1 MTRMSTIVQQDLIL
15 AGHREP
21 GAAEPIDVVYPYTGE
36 VIARVGAAS
45 RADVERAIEAAQ
57 DTFRLYRDE
66 PAHRRSALLHAVSGR
81 IAERREDLARDIT
94 YETGKAVWESRLEC
108 DRAVTTFRIA
118 AEEATRIDGEIVPLD
133 GVPAGQ
139 GRLGEVRR
147 FPIGPVAAITPFN
160 SPFNLVAH
168 KVAPALAAGNTV
180 VVKPASA
187 TPVSGLNIGSLVLEA
202 AGELELPEGLISVLP
217 CSIDAAEPLITDPR
231 IRGLSFTGSSPV
243 GWALRARAG
252 QKKVSLELG
261 GNGAVI
267 VHHDGDVALAAER
280 VAFGGY
286 LLAGQVCS
294 SVQRVY
300 VHEDVANEFTAL
312 LVERARAIRVGDPF
326 DEETMMGPM
335 LTEEAA
341 AKAEEWLAEAVDG
354 GARILAGGTRE
365 GTLFQPTV
373 ITDSRREM
381 RVTCE
386 EIFAPVVVLERYG
399 DLDDA
404 LAAANATEYGLQ
416 AGIFSSDLQVV
427 HRAYRELEVGG
438 VIVNDVN
445 IWRVDSM
452 PYGGVKSSGYG
463 REGLRYAI
471 REQTE
476 PKLLV
481 LNLDYRPRG

>member
-1 MTRMSTIVQQDLIL
+1 MSITVQERPLLL
-15 AGHREP
+15 AGRHEQ
-21 GAAEPIDVVYPYTGE
+21 GNAAPIEVVYPYTGE
-36 VIARVGAAS
+36 VFARVAAAD
-45 RADVERAIEAAQ
+45 RADVERAIAAAE
-57 DTFRLYRDE
+57 DAFRAYRDV
-66 PAHRRSALLHAVSGR
+66 PAYRRSALLHAVSQLV
-81 IAERREDLARDIT
+81 AERREELAREIT
-94 YETGKAVWESRLEC
+94 YETGKAIWEARLEC
-108 DRAVTTFRIA
+108 DRAVNTFRIA
-118 AEEATRIDGEIVPLD
+118 GEEAVRIDGEVVPLD
-133 GVPAGQ
+133 GVPAGE

-168 KVAPALAAGNTV
+168 KVAPALAAGNTI

-187 TPVSGLNIGSLVLEA
+187 TPISGLNIGALVVEA
-202 AGELELPEGLISVLP
+202 TREVGGVPAGLISVLP
-217 CSIDAAEPLITDPR
+217 CAPEDAEPLVTDAR
-231 IRGLSFTGSSPV
+231 VRGLSFTGSSPV

-267 VHHDGDVALAAER
+267 VHHDADVAFAAER

-300 VHEDVANEFTAL
+300 VHEDVADSFTEAL
-312 LVERARAIRVGDPF
+312 LERVREIRIGDPL
-326 DEETMMGPM
+326 DEETTMGPM

-341 AKAEEWLAEAVDG
+341 ARAASWLEEAAAA
-354 GARILAGGTRE
+354 GAQILAGGERN
-365 GTLFQPTV
+365 GALFQPTV
-373 ITDSRREM
+373 VTGTQPEM

-386 EIFAPVVVLERYG
+386 EVFAPVVVLERYRE
-399 DLDDA
+399 LDEA
-404 LAAANATEYGLQ
+404 LTAANSTEYGLQ
-416 AGIFSSDLQVV
+416 AGIFSRDMRVV
-427 HRAYRELEVGG
+427 YRAYRELEVGG

-452 PYGGVKSSGYG
+452 PYGGVKASGYG

-481 LNLDYRPRG
+481 LNIV

>member
-1 MTRMSTIVQQDLIL
+1 
-15 AGHREP
+15 
-21 GAAEPIDVVYPYTGE
+21 
-36 VIARVGAAS
+36 
-45 RADVERAIEAAQ
+45 
-57 DTFRLYRDE
+57 
-66 PAHRRSALLHAVSGR
+66 
-81 IAERREDLARDIT
+81 
-94 YETGKAVWESRLEC
+94 
-108 DRAVTTFRIA
+108 
-118 AEEATRIDGEIVPLD
+118 
-133 GVPAGQ
+133 VPAGE

-168 KVAPALAAGNTV
+168 KVAPALAAGNTI

-187 TPVSGLNIGSLVLEA
+187 TPISGLNIGALVVEA
-202 AGELELPEGLISVLP
+202 TREVGGVPAGLISVLP
-217 CSIDAAEPLITDPR
+217 CAPEDAEPLVTDAR
-231 IRGLSFTGSSPV
+231 VRGLSFTGSSPV

-267 VHHDGDVALAAER
+267 VHHDADVAFAAER

-300 VHEDVANEFTAL
+300 VHEDVADSFTEAL
-312 LVERARAIRVGDPF
+312 LERVREIRIGDPL
-326 DEETMMGPM
+326 DEETTMGPM

-341 AKAEEWLAEAVDG
+341 ARAASWLEEAAAA
-354 GARILAGGTRE
+354 GAQILAGGERN
-365 GTLFQPTV
+365 GALFQPTV
-373 ITDSRREM
+373 VTGTQPEM

-386 EIFAPVVVLERYG
+386 EVFAPVVVLERYRE
-399 DLDDA
+399 LDEA
-404 LAAANATEYGLQ
+404 LTAANSTEYGLQ
-416 AGIFSSDLQVV
+416 AGIFSRDMRVV
-427 HRAYRELEVGG
+427 YRAYRELEVGG

-452 PYGGVKSSGYG
+452 PYGGVKASGYG

-481 LNLDYRPRG
+481 LNIV

>member
-1 MTRMSTIVQQDLIL
+1 MTTVVQHDLIL
-15 AGHREP
+15 AGRREP
-21 GAAEPIDVVYPYTGE
+21 GNAEPIEVVYPYTGE
-36 VIARVGAAS
+36 VVARVAAAT
-45 RADVERAIEAAQ
+45 RGDVDRAIDAAQ
-57 DTFRLYRDE
+57 AAFRDYGDA
-66 PAHRRSALLHAVSGR
+66 PAHRRSALLHEVSAM
-81 IAERREDLARDIT
+81 IADRREELARDIT
-94 YETGKAVWESRLEC
+94 YETGKAIWESRLEC
-108 DRAVTTFRIA
+108 DRAATTFRIA

-168 KVAPALAAGNTV
+168 KVAPAIAAGNTII
-180 VVKPASA
+180 VKPASA
-187 TPVSGLNIGSLVLEA
+187 TPVSGLNIGALVVEA
-202 AGELELPEGLISVLP
+202 AAPLDLPPGLISVLP
-217 CSIDAAEPLITDPR
+217 CSPDAAEPLVTDPR
-231 IRGLSFTGSSPV
+231 VRGLSFTGSSPV
-243 GWALRARAG
+243 GWALRGRAG
-252 QKKVSLELG
+252 RKKVSLELG

-267 VHHDGDVALAAER
+267 VHHDADVALAAER

-300 VHEDVANEFTAL
+300 VHEAAAEAFLAAL
-312 LVERARAIRVGDPF
+312 LPRAAAIRVGDPF
-326 DEETMMGPM
+326 DEETTMGPM

-341 AKAEEWLAEAVDG
+341 EKAERWLAEAVEG
-354 GARILAGGTRE
+354 GARVLTGGTRE

-373 ITDSRREM
+373 ITDTRPEM

-386 EIFAPVVVLERYG
+386 EVFAPVVVVQRYR
-399 DLDDA
+399 DLDEA
-404 LAAANATEYGLQ
+404 IAAANATEYGLQ
-416 AGIFSSDLQVV
+416 AGIFSGDLQVV
-427 HRAYRELEVGG
+427 YKAYRELEVGG

-452 PYGGVKSSGYG
+452 PYGGVKASGYG

-481 LNLDYRPRG
+481 LNLDYRSGR